1 MTPTKKIANETPKE
15 RMARQKREAA
25 DARAKE
31 VATAAK
37 SAQQNYEAAKNI
49 SEAGK
54 QSHFGPSARKQSY

>member
-1 MTPTKKIANETPKE
+1 MASTKKIANETPKE

-49 SEAGK
+49 SDFGK
-54 QSHFGPSARKQSY
+54 